1 LLKLKD
7 KLRRFDSSASQKLNN
22 KIGQQLSDFLK
33 SQKKKNMISKYRKQ
47 FNEEFSQE
55 KYNQLKEILKE
66 KSGLAPSFRISES
79 PIFLTKKFEDK
90 LIDAT
95 ESIIDQI
102 KNLPHETLQKAIPDN
117 CRVPNDTDKPH
128 FFTIDFGVC
137 KNENGEIE
145 PQLIEL
151 QAFPSLY
158 AFQKVFEDTFCE
170 VYPFLSEIRNKMPHE
185 EFKNYLK
192 ELIVG
197 NENPENVILLEI
209 YPEKQKT
216 AIDFIFT
223 EKLLGIKTVCLTK
236 IKKQGRKLFYE
247 NDGKLIEI
255 KRIYNRVIF
264 DELDRIPDLKI
275 EFDFR
280 EDVDVTW
287 VTHPNW
293 FFKISKFLLPM
304 LKHQF
309 VPKSYFLHEFPE
321 NEKLENFVL
330 KPLFSFAGSGV
341 NLNPTKEITDAI
353 EDKENYILQRKVT
366 YEPIFEDINGEFSK
380 GEIRL
385 LYIWRENDDRPILL
399 ENLGRMTK
407 AAMVNVD
414 FNKKDAIWIGSSNAF
429 FAEE

>member
-1 LLKLKD
+1 
-7 KLRRFDSSASQKLNN
+7 
-22 KIGQQLSDFLK
+22 
-33 SQKKKNMISKYRKQ
+33 MIPKYRKQ
-47 FNEEFSQE
+47 FNQEFSQE
-55 KYNQLKEILKE
+55 KYEEFKEILKE
-66 KSGLAPSFRISES
+66 KSGLLPAFRLSES
-79 PIFLTKKFEDK
+79 PMFLTNEFKNK
-90 LIDAT
+90 LIDAS

-102 KNLPHETLQKAIPDN
+102 KALPAGTLEKAIPEN
-117 CRVPNDTDKPH
+117 CKVPNDTTKPH
-128 FFTIDFGVC
+128 FFTIDFGIC
-137 KNENGEIE
+137 RSENGEIE

-158 AFQKVFEDTFCE
+158 AFQKVFEDTFSE
-170 VYPFLSEIRNKMPHE
+170 MYPFLNEIKSKIPQE
-185 EFKNYLK
+185 EFQNYIK

-197 NENPENVILLEI
+197 DENPENVILLEI

-216 AIDFIFT
+216 AIDFALT

-236 IKKQGRKLFYE
+236 VKKEGKKLFYE
-247 NDGKLIEI
+247 NDGQKIQI
-255 KRIYNRVIF
+255 HRIYNRVIF
-264 DELDRIPDLKI
+264 DELDRIPDLQL

-280 EDVDVTW
+280 EEADVKW
-287 VTHPNW
+287 ITHPNW

-321 NEKLENFVL
+321 SENFENFVL

-366 YEPIFEDINGEFSK
+366 YEPVFEDINGEFSK
-380 GEIRL
+380 AEIRL
-385 LYIWRENDDRPILL
+385 LYIWREQDERPILL

-429 FAEE
+429 FGEE

>member
-1 LLKLKD
+1 
-7 KLRRFDSSASQKLNN
+7 
-22 KIGQQLSDFLK
+22 
-33 SQKKKNMISKYRKQ
+33 MIPKYRKQ
-47 FNEEFSQE
+47 FNQEFSQE
-55 KYNQLKEILKE
+55 KYNQFKEILE
-66 KSGLAPSFRISES
+66 QKSGLETGFRISES
-79 PIFLTKKFEDK
+79 PLFLTKEFESK
-90 LIDAT
+90 LIDAS
-95 ESIIDQI
+95 ESIISQI
-102 KNLPHETLQKAIPDN
+102 KNLPEETLQKVIPDN
-117 CRVPNDTDKPH
+117 CRVPNDTKQPH
-128 FFTIDFGVC
+128 FFTIDFGIC
-137 KNENGEIE
+137 KSENGEIE

-158 AFQKVFEDTFCE
+158 AFQKVFEQTFCD
-170 VYPFLSEIRNKMPHE
+170 VYPFLSELQNKMPHDD
-185 EFKNYLK
+185 FKNYMKDL
-192 ELIVG
+192 LLG
-197 NENPENVILLEI
+197 DENPENVILLEI

-216 AIDFIFT
+216 AIDFVLT

-236 IKKQGRKLFYE
+236 VKKEGRKLFYE
-247 NDGKLIEI
+247 NDGKLTEI
-255 KRIYNRVIF
+255 RRIYNRVIF
-264 DELDRIPDLKI
+264 DELDRIPDLKT
-275 EFDFR
+275 EFDFC

-293 FFKISKFLLPM
+293 FFKISKFLLP
-304 LKHQF
+304 LLQHQF

-321 NEKLENFVL
+321 SESLENFVL

-380 GEIRL
+380 AEIRL
-385 LYIWRENDDRPILL
+385 LYIWRENDERPILL

>member
-1 LLKLKD
+1 
-7 KLRRFDSSASQKLNN
+7 
-22 KIGQQLSDFLK
+22 
-33 SQKKKNMISKYRKQ
+33 MIPKYRKQ
-47 FNEEFSQE
+47 FNQEFSPE
-55 KYNQLKEILKE
+55 KYEDFKEILKE
-66 KSGLAPSFRISES
+66 KSGLLPAFRLSES
-79 PIFLTKKFEDK
+79 PMFLTNEFKDK
-90 LIDAT
+90 LIDAS

-102 KNLPHETLQKAIPDN
+102 KALPAGTLEKAIPEN
-117 CRVPNDTDKPH
+117 CKVPNDTKQPH
-128 FFTIDFGVC
+128 FFTIDFGIC
-137 KNENGEIE
+137 RSENGEIE

-158 AFQKVFEDTFCE
+158 AFQKVFEDTFSE
-170 VYPFLSEIRNKMPHE
+170 MYPFLNEIKSKIRQE
-185 EFKNYLK
+185 EFQNHLK

-197 NENPENVILLEI
+197 DENPENVILLEI

-216 AIDFIFT
+216 AIDFALT

-236 IKKQGRKLFYE
+236 VKKEGKKLFYE
-247 NDGKLIEI
+247 NDGQKIQI

-264 DELDRIPDLKI
+264 DELDRIPDLKL

-280 EDVDVTW
+280 EEVDVKW
-287 VTHPNW
+287 ITHPNW

-321 NEKLENFVL
+321 SENLENFVL

-353 EDKENYILQRKVT
+353 EDKENYILQRKVI

-380 GEIRL
+380 AEIRL
-385 LYIWRENDDRPILL
+385 LYIWREQDERPILL

-429 FAEE
+429 FAD

>member
-1 LLKLKD
+1 
-7 KLRRFDSSASQKLNN
+7 
-22 KIGQQLSDFLK
+22 
-33 SQKKKNMISKYRKQ
+33 MVSKYRKQ
-47 FNEEFSQE
+47 FNQEFSQE
-55 KYNQLKEILKE
+55 KYEQFKEILKQ
-66 KSGLAPSFRISES
+66 KSGVETSFRISES
-79 PIFLTKKFEDK
+79 PMFLSNKFKDK
-90 LIDAT
+90 LIDAS

-102 KNLPHETLQKAIPDN
+102 KALSPETLQKAIPEN
-117 CRVPNDTDKPH
+117 CKVPNDTNQPH
-128 FFTIDFGVC
+128 FFTIDFGIC
-137 KNENGEIE
+137 KSENGEIE

-158 AFQKVFEDTFCE
+158 AFQKIFEDTFCE
-170 VYPFLSEIRNKMPHE
+170 VYPFLNELKNKMPHE
-185 EFKNYLK
+185 EFRNYVK
-192 ELIVG
+192 DLIVG

-209 YPEKQKT
+209 FPEKQKT
-216 AIDFIFT
+216 LIDFVLT

-236 IKKQGRKLFYE
+236 LKKEGRKLFYE
-247 NDGKLIEI
+247 NEGKLVEI

-264 DELDRIPDLKI
+264 DELDRIPDLKT

-321 NEKLENFVL
+321 NENLENFVL

-341 NLNPTKEITDAI
+341 NLDPTKEITDAI

-366 YEPIFEDINGEFSK
+366 YAPLFEDINGEFSK
-380 GEIRL
+380 AEIRL
-385 LYIWRENDDRPILL
+385 LYIWRENDERPILL

-429 FAEE
+429 FVEE

>member
-1 LLKLKD
+1 
-7 KLRRFDSSASQKLNN
+7 
-22 KIGQQLSDFLK
+22 
-33 SQKKKNMISKYRKQ
+33 MIPKYRKQ
-47 FNEEFSQE
+47 FNQEFSQE
-55 KYNQLKEILKE
+55 KYEQFKQILKE
-66 KSGLAPSFRISES
+66 KSGIDAAFRISES
-79 PIFLTKKFEDK
+79 PMFLSMDFKNK
-90 LIDAT
+90 LMDAS

-102 KNLPHETLQKAIPDN
+102 KALPEDTLEKAVPQN
-117 CRVPNDTDKPH
+117 CKVPNDTKQPH
-128 FFTIDFGVC
+128 FFTIDFGIC

-158 AFQKVFEDTFCE
+158 AFQKTFEDTFCD
-170 VYPFLSEIRNKMPHE
+170 VYPFLNDIRNKMP
-185 EFKNYLK
+185 K
-192 ELIVG
+192 EQFEVYMKDLIIG
-197 NENPENVILLEI
+197 KENPENVILLEI

-216 AIDFIFT
+216 AIDFVLT

-236 IKKQGRKLFYE
+236 VKKEGKKLYYD
-247 NDGKLIEI
+247 NNGKMTEI

-264 DELDRIPDLKI
+264 DELDRIPDLQV

-280 EDVDVTW
+280 DEIDAEW

-304 LKHQF
+304 LEHQY

-321 NEKLENFVL
+321 GENLDNFVL

-341 NLNPTKEITDAI
+341 NLNPTREITDAI
-353 EDKENYILQRKVT
+353 EDKENYILQRKVN
-366 YEPIFEDINGEFSK
+366 YEPVFEDINGEFSK
-380 GEIRL
+380 AEIRL
-385 LYIWRENDDRPILL
+385 LYIWRDQDDRPILL

-429 FAEE
+429 FVD